1 MKKICLKERIQQNLP
16 LHFVPQSATVYY
28 QERQSQIHSHQ
39 NLEEINIT
47 ETIHP
52 ISYLII

>member
-47 ETIHP
+47 ETIYP